1 MVQSKISR
9 CTGHTLLRT
18 EDSSTLLFDVFS
30 LFPHRSSEHIH
41 CNASEID
48 PGGFFSDL
56 ALDTVTRYLSSE
68 RDLLC
73 TRRPWVMQG
82 TIVTGRC
89 QLGTGLF
96 YWFLNSN
103 HRFYSVIAL
112 SL

>member
-18 EDSSTLLFDVFS
+18 DDSSTLLFDVFS
-30 LFPHRSSEHIH
+30 LFPHRSSEHIL

-68 RDLLC
+68 RDLICCVREAKAMGDAGHDSYREMSAGYRAVLL
-73 TRRPWVMQG
+73 VLEQ
-82 TIVTGRC
+82 
-89 QLGTGLF
+89 
-96 YWFLNSN
+96 
-103 HRFYSVIAL
+103 
-112 SL
+112 